1 MKGMLECP
9 FSRSPLIWL
18 MTVVR
23 DLRFE
28 APRPMLA
35 SEMTFI
41 EVKIIYLT
49 GGFLGIR
56 KKIATLDPI

>member
-1 MKGMLECP
+1 MPFQP
-9 FSRSPLIWL
+9 FSSH
-18 MTVVR
+18 MAHDGMR